1 MNKQYVLTHRGYE
14 IYQDKIAFMC
24 PRLNLFG
31 FASENALLR
40 AMNRKLQM
48 SRRAS

>member
-1 MNKQYVLTHRGYE
+1 MNKQYILTHRGYE
-14 IYQDKIAFMC
+14 VYMDQISYNC

-40 AMNRKLQM
+40 AINRKLQM
-48 SRRAS
+48 PRRAS